1 MFSCFRISSIKV
13 NAPLVLYLGL
23 RGRGRKAIL
32 SWATIKYLRYIDE
45 SKSKIAI
52 VSHQFCPPRL
62 VLPVG
67 GRVREERE
75 LGVKVTGLT
84 LINNNFET
92 YKQKFTNPEVFLNF
106 NRINGLCYESFPP
119 QTDYTTT
126 SSPMIKKKKTF
137 LKSFYTS
144 FSESGLDKINC

>member
-1 MFSCFRISSIKV
+1 MFSCFSISSIKV

-23 RGRGRKAIL
+23 RGQERKAIL
-32 SWATIKYLRYIDE
+32 SCATITYLRYIDE
-45 SKSKIAI
+45 SKSKTAI

-67 GRVREERE
+67 GRVRGWGGGGGG

-92 YKQKFTNPEVFLNF
+92 YQ
-106 NRINGLCYESFPP
+106 
-119 QTDYTTT
+119 
-126 SSPMIKKKKTF
+126 
-137 LKSFYTS
+137 
-144 FSESGLDKINC
+144 